1 MKNIC
6 KTCVCWVDCKDKG
19 FCLCE
24 DLFTYTEKSSCKM
37 YEEGTPITEEE
48 YEKAQ
53 EGCLD

>member
-6 KTCVCWVDCKDKG
+6 KTCSCWVDCKDKG